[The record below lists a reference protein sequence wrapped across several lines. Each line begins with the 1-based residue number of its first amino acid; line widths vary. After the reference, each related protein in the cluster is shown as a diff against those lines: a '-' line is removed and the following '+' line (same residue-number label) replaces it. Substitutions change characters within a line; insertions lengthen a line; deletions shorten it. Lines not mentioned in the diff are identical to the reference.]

1 MTKNSRTHLAKSA
14 VKFVLIIGIENL
26 FADMAYEGGRSI
38 TGSFPGSLGASATII
53 GFVAGLGELLG
64 YSLRSVSVF
73 WGEAG
78 SRNAFK

>member
-1 MTKNSRTHLAKSA
+1 MTKNSRTQLAKSA
-14 VKFVLIIGIENL
+14 FKFVPIVGVVNL

-38 TGSFPGSLGASATII
+38 TGPFLGSLGASATII

-73 WGEAG
+73 WGKAG